1 MLAPLDHPDPA
12 HCLVTGTGLTHL
24 GSAQARDAMH
34 QAMQQAEEQLSDS
47 MKMFR
52 LGLEGGRP
60 EGDGPG
66 VAPEWFYKGD
76 GSIVAAP
83 GQPLTMPGFAL
94 DGGEEAEIAML
105 YVIDDDGRPWRVG
118 YALGN
123 EFADHVLERQN
134 YLYLAHS
141 KLRPCAF
148 GPELLLGELPPDVRG
163 RISVVRGGERIW
175 QAEFISGEANMSHTL
190 ANLEHHH
197 FKYPLFRRPGDV
209 HVHFIGAAVLS
220 FTAGIKAEPGDV
232 FEIDVP
238 RLRRAAAQPARA
250 CARRRHGAGEA
261 TVARREFRPPARPWP
276 ARRAANPSSR
286 LAQNGCAEQTR
297 DAPEQSREREQRHS
311 GDGPLPQDALG
322 ALQRGAQGNAGTGQ
336 RGAEH
341 HDIALGH
348 ARQMVPE
355 APQADGEHPAEQHR
369 PERCP
374 EG

>member
-1 MLAPLDHPDPA
+1 MRLVQFLSDAGERRVGVTSDDGGRVRALSGVRTVYELAQQAARERCQLADLVAAAGSSEILELADLLGNGRVLAPLDHPDPA

-34 QAMQQAEEQLSDS
+34 QAMQQAEDQLSDS

-60 EGDGPG
+60 EGGGPG

-83 GQPLTMPGFAL
+83 GQPLTMPSFAL
-94 DGGEEAEIAML
+94 DGGEEAEVVML
-105 YVIDDDGRPWRVG
+105 YVIDDDGRPCRVG

-141 KLRPCAF
+141 KLRECAF
-148 GPELLLGELPPDVRG
+148 GPELLLGELPADVRG
-163 RISVVRGGERIW
+163 TISVVRGGERIW

-220 FTAGIKAEPGDV
+220 FTAGIKAERGDV

-238 RLRRAAAQPARA
+238 AFGAPLR
-250 CARRRHGAGEA
+250 
-261 TVARREFRPPARPWP
+261 
-276 ARRAANPSSR
+276 NP
-286 LAQNGCAEQTR
+286 LAL
-297 DAPEQSREREQRHS
+297 AP
-311 GDGPLPQDALG
+311 D
-322 ALQRGAQGNAGTGQ
+322 QGMV
-336 RGAEH
+336 RV
-341 HDIALGH
+341 
-348 ARQMVPE
+348 RQL
-355 APQADGEHPAEQHR
+355 
-369 PERCP
+369 
-374 EG
+374 

>member
-1 MLAPLDHPDPA
+1 MRLVQFLSDAGERRVGRVSDDGKSVQVLSGVGTTYELARQAARERRALADLAAAAGDSEILDLSDLLTRNRVLAPLDHPDPA
-12 HCLVTGTGLTHL
+12 HCLITGTGLTHL

-34 QAMQQAEEQLSDS
+34 QAMQRAEDELSDS

-60 EGDGPG
+60 AGEGPG

-83 GQPLTMPGFAL
+83 GQPLTMPGFSL

-105 YVIDDDGRPWRVG
+105 YVIDDDGRPCRVG

-123 EFADHVLERQN
+123 EFSDHVLERQN

-148 GPELLLGELPPDVRG
+148 GPELLLGELPGDVRG
-163 RISVVRGGERIW
+163 GISVLRGGEGLW

-220 FTAGIKAEPGDV
+220 FSAGIRAEPGDV

-238 RLRRAAAQPARA
+238 AFGAPLRNPLAISPDEGMVR
-250 CARRRHGAGEA
+250 
-261 TVARREFRPPARPWP
+261 VRP
-276 ARRAANPSSR
+276 
-286 LAQNGCAEQTR
+286 L
-297 DAPEQSREREQRHS
+297 
-311 GDGPLPQDALG
+311 
-322 ALQRGAQGNAGTGQ
+322 
-336 RGAEH
+336 
-341 HDIALGH
+341 
-348 ARQMVPE
+348 
-355 APQADGEHPAEQHR
+355 
-369 PERCP
+369 
-374 EG
+374 

>member
-1 MLAPLDHPDPA
+1 MRLVQFLSETGERRVGRVSDDGRSVRALPGVRTTYELARQAARAGRVLADLAAAAGDSELVDLADLLSHGRVLVPLDHPDPA

-34 QAMQQAEEQLSDS
+34 QAMQQAEDQLSDS

-60 EGDGPG
+60 AGEGPG

-94 DGGEEAEIAML
+94 DGGEEAEVAML
-105 YVIDDDGRPWRVG
+105 YVIDDDGRPCRVG

-123 EFADHVLERQN
+123 EFSDHVLERQN

-141 KLRPCAF
+141 KLRPCAI
-148 GPELLLGELPPDVRG
+148 GPELLLGELPADVRG
-163 RISVVRGGERIW
+163 AVRVLRGEQPVW

-220 FTAGIKAEPGDV
+220 FTAGIRAEPGDV

-238 RLRRAAAQPARA
+238 VFGAPLR
-250 CARRRHGAGEA
+250 
-261 TVARREFRPPARPWP
+261 
-276 ARRAANPSSR
+276 NP
-286 LAQNGCAEQTR
+286 LAI
-297 DAPEQSREREQRHS
+297 APEES
-311 GDGPLPQDALG
+311 
-322 ALQRGAQGNAGTGQ
+322 
-336 RGAEH
+336 
-341 HDIALGH
+341 
-348 ARQMVPE
+348 MVSVVTL
-355 APQADGEHPAEQHR
+355 
-369 PERCP
+369 
-374 EG
+374 

>member
-1 MLAPLDHPDPA
+1 MRLVQFISDAGERRVGVASDDGRSVQALSGVRTTYELAQQAARERRPLVDLVAAATDSETLELSDLLTRGRVLAPLDHPDPA

-105 YVIDDDGRPWRVG
+105 YVIDDDGRPCRVG

-238 RLRRAAAQPARA
+238 AFGAPLR
-250 CARRRHGAGEA
+250 
-261 TVARREFRPPARPWP
+261 
-276 ARRAANPSSR
+276 NP
-286 LAQNGCAEQTR
+286 LAL
-297 DAPEQSREREQRHS
+297 APDE
-311 GDGPLPQDALG
+311 G
-322 ALQRGAQGNAGTGQ
+322 
-336 RGAEH
+336 
-341 HDIALGH
+341 
-348 ARQMVPE
+348 MVRVK
-355 APQADGEHPAEQHR
+355 QL
-369 PERCP
+369 
-374 EG
+374 

>member
-1 MLAPLDHPDPA
+1 MRLVQFLSDGGERRVGVVSDDGRSVRALPGVRTTYELAQQAARERCQLADLVTAAGSSEILELADLLGNGRVLTPLDHPDPA

-34 QAMQQAEEQLSDS
+34 QAMQQAEDQLSDS

-60 EGDGPG
+60 EGGGPG

-94 DGGEEAEIAML
+94 DGGEEAEIAIL

-141 KLRPCAF
+141 KLRECAF

-220 FTAGIKAEPGDV
+220 FTAGIKAEAGDV

-238 RLRRAAAQPARA
+238 AFGAPLR
-250 CARRRHGAGEA
+250 
-261 TVARREFRPPARPWP
+261 
-276 ARRAANPSSR
+276 NP
-286 LAQNGCAEQTR
+286 LAL
-297 DAPEQSREREQRHS
+297 APDEGMVRV
-311 GDGPLPQDALG
+311 
-322 ALQRGAQGNAGTGQ
+322 
-336 RGAEH
+336 
-341 HDIALGH
+341 
-348 ARQMVPE
+348 RQL
-355 APQADGEHPAEQHR
+355 
-369 PERCP
+369 
-374 EG
+374 

>member
-1 MLAPLDHPDPA
+1 MRLVQFLSDGGERRVGVVSDDGGSVQALPGVRTTYELAQQAAREHRPLVDLVAAAGGSEVLDLADLLTGGRVLAPLDHPDPA

-34 QAMQQAEEQLSDS
+34 QAMQQAEDQLSDS

-60 EGDGPG
+60 EGGGPG

-83 GQPLTMPGFAL
+83 GQPLTMPSFAL
-94 DGGEEAEIAML
+94 DGGEEAEVVML

-141 KLRPCAF
+141 KLRECAL
-148 GPELLLGELPPDVRG
+148 GPELLLGELPEDVRG
-163 RISVVRGGERIW
+163 TISVVRRGERTW

-220 FTAGIKAEPGDV
+220 FSAGVKAEPGDV

-238 RLRRAAAQPARA
+238 AFGAPLR
-250 CARRRHGAGEA
+250 
-261 TVARREFRPPARPWP
+261 
-276 ARRAANPSSR
+276 NP
-286 LAQNGCAEQTR
+286 LAL
-297 DAPEQSREREQRHS
+297 APDEGMVRV
-311 GDGPLPQDALG
+311 G
-322 ALQRGAQGNAGTGQ
+322 AL
-336 RGAEH
+336 
-341 HDIALGH
+341 
-348 ARQMVPE
+348 
-355 APQADGEHPAEQHR
+355 
-369 PERCP
+369 
-374 EG
+374 